1 LLPGSGAAV
10 KGYRDMI
17 MSTVRSVSAQPED
30 APPAHDD
37 GTPADLRGLIDFL
50 NSRASAKRPERFDTP
65 DHAARFLSLCD
76 LHYDNRPLSAAD
88 TRRLRRLR
96 DALVNAIYDQ
106 PDSAPWAEVNSITA
120 SVPVHLHTAAGP
132 AVGLLAA
139 RDNPAD
145 VIIVRVLDQVLKA
158 TATGRWDRLGAC
170 ARCQRVFYDNTRSHT
185 RRWCSYATCG
195 NRANVSNYRN
205 RIRST

>member
-1 LLPGSGAAV
+1 MHSLP
-10 KGYRDMI
+10 
-17 MSTVRSVSAQPED
+17 AQPD
-30 APPAHDD
+30 AGPPTHDD
-37 GTPADLRGLIDFL
+37 GTPDDLRGLIDFL

-65 DHAARFLSLCD
+65 DHAARFLAHCD
-76 LHYDNRPLSAAD
+76 LQYDNRPLSSAD
-88 TRRLRRLR
+88 TRRMRQLR
-96 DALVNAIYDQ
+96 DALMNAIYDQ
-106 PDSAPWAEVNSITA
+106 PDDAPWAAVDAITA

-132 AVGLLAA
+132 SVDLRAA

-145 VIIVRVLDQVLKA
+145 AIIVRVLDQVLKA

-170 ARCQRVFYDNTRSHT
+170 ARCQRVFYDSTRSHT

-205 RIRST
+205 RIRSS

>member
-1 LLPGSGAAV
+1 
-10 KGYRDMI
+10 MI

-76 LHYDNRPLSAAD
+76 LHYDNLPLSAAD

-96 DALVNAIYDQ
+96 DALMNAIYDQ
-106 PDSAPWAEVNSITA
+106 PDSAPWAEVNAITA

-132 AVGLLAA
+132 AVGLLPA